1 MILQNSVK
9 IHDCYKYKVTPL
21 LTFDR
26 KSYGKEYYLSN
37 RNKYLNY
44 NKINK
49 DKIKKQKA
57 IWFQKNKER
66 LRIKW
71 GYKRRNKTKNKNIYP
86 TTTYEVKKCL
96 INFD

>member
-37 RNKYLNY
+37 VALAALPDISN
-44 NKINK
+44 
-49 DKIKKQKA
+49 
-57 IWFQKNKER
+57 
-66 LRIKW
+66 
-71 GYKRRNKTKNKNIYP
+71 
-86 TTTYEVKKCL
+86 
-96 INFD
+96 